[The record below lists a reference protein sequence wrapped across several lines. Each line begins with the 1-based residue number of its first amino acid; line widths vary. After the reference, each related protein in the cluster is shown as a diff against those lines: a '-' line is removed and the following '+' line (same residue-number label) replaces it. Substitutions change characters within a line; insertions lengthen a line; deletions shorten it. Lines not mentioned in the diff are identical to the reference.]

1 LAAFVDPFKTF
12 IALLALVNPL
22 GVLPMFISLTQ
33 GHTRKEKQRTIRA
46 AALTVIAVISI
57 CALLG
62 EQIIKFFGIS
72 TASLQVAG
80 GLLILLMSLSML
92 NAQMGGARTT
102 AEEQDEAEHKS
113 TLGVVPLGIPLLTG
127 PGAIS
132 TVIVYAD
139 KARGATD
146 YAVIIGCGVVL
157 AVLVWLT
164 LQLAEPINR
173 VMGRSG
179 INIATRIMGLL
190 VAAVAVEFIVEGL
203 RTMLPA
209 LGGH

>member
-1 LAAFVDPFKTF
+1 MDAFKIF
-12 IALLALVNPL
+12 IALIALVNPL

-33 GHTRKEKQRTIRA
+33 DFTPAQKQRAIRTA
-46 AALTVIAVISI
+46 AFTVVAVIST

-92 NAQMGGARTT
+92 NAQPSGAKTT
-102 AEEQDEAEHKS
+102 AEERDVAEHKD
-113 TLGVVPLGIPLLTG
+113 TIGVVPLGIPLLTG
-127 PGAIS
+127 PGAMS
-132 TVIVYAD
+132 TVIVLAG
-139 KARGATD
+139 KSNHVSD
-146 YAVIIGCGVVL
+146 YIALIGSGVVI
-157 AVLVWLT
+157 AALVWLT
-164 LQLAEPINR
+164 LQMAQPIAR
-173 VMGRSG
+173 FMGRTG

-203 RTMLPA
+203 KTMLPA
-209 LGGH
+209 LAG

>member
-1 LAAFVDPFKTF
+1 MDAFKIF
-12 IALLALVNPL
+12 IALIALVNPL

-33 GHTRKEKQRTIRA
+33 DFTPAQKQRAIRTA
-46 AALTVIAVISI
+46 AFTVVAVIST

-92 NAQMGGARTT
+92 NAQPSDAKTT
-102 AEEQDEAEHKS
+102 AEERDEAEHKD
-113 TLGVVPLGIPLLTG
+113 TIGVVPLGIPLLTG
-127 PGAIS
+127 PGAMS
-132 TVIVYAD
+132 TVIVLAG
-139 KARGATD
+139 KSHHASD
-146 YAVIIGCGVVL
+146 YAALIGSGVVI
-157 AVLVWLT
+157 AALVWLT
-164 LQLAEPINR
+164 LQMAQPIAR
-173 VMGRSG
+173 FMGRTG

-203 RTMLPA
+203 KTMLPA
-209 LGGH
+209 LAG

>member
-1 LAAFVDPFKTF
+1 MGAFKIF
-12 IALLALVNPL
+12 IALIALVNPL

-33 GHTRKEKQRTIRA
+33 DFTPAQKQRAIRTA
-46 AALTVIAVISI
+46 AFTVVAVIST

-92 NAQMGGARTT
+92 NAQPSGAKTT
-102 AEEQDEAEHKS
+102 AEERDEAEHKD
-113 TLGVVPLGIPLLTG
+113 TIGVVPLGIPLLTG
-127 PGAIS
+127 PGAMS
-132 TVIVYAD
+132 TVIVLAG
-139 KARGATD
+139 KSHHASD
-146 YAVIIGCGVVL
+146 YAALIGSGVVI
-157 AVLVWLT
+157 AALVWLT
-164 LQLAEPINR
+164 LQMAQPIAR
-173 VMGRSG
+173 FMGRTG

-203 RTMLPA
+203 KTMLPA
-209 LGGH
+209 LAG

>member
-1 LAAFVDPFKTF
+1 MDAFKIF
-12 IALLALVNPL
+12 IALIALVNPL

-33 GHTRKEKQRTIRA
+33 DFTPAQKQRAIRTA
-46 AALTVIAVISI
+46 AFTVVAVIST

-92 NAQMGGARTT
+92 NAQPSGAKTT
-102 AEEQDEAEHKS
+102 AEERDEAEHKD
-113 TLGVVPLGIPLLTG
+113 TIGVVPLGIPLLTG
-127 PGAIS
+127 PGAMS
-132 TVIVYAD
+132 TVIVLAG
-139 KARGATD
+139 KSHHASD
-146 YAVIIGCGVVL
+146 YVALIGSGVVI
-157 AVLVWLT
+157 AALVWLT
-164 LQLAEPINR
+164 LQMAQPIAR
-173 VMGRSG
+173 FMGRTG

-203 RTMLPA
+203 KTMLPA
-209 LGGH
+209 LAG

>member
-1 LAAFVDPFKTF
+1 MDAFKIF
-12 IALLALVNPL
+12 IALIALVNPL

-33 GHTRKEKQRTIRA
+33 DFTPAQKQRAIRTA
-46 AALTVIAVISI
+46 AFTVVAVITT

-92 NAQMGGARTT
+92 NAQPSGAKTT
-102 AEEQDEAEHKS
+102 AEERDEAEHKD
-113 TLGVVPLGIPLLTG
+113 TIGVVPLGIPLLTG
-127 PGAIS
+127 PGAMS
-132 TVIVYAD
+132 TVIVLAG
-139 KARGATD
+139 KSHHASD
-146 YAVIIGCGVVL
+146 YAALIGSGVVI
-157 AVLVWLT
+157 AALVWLT
-164 LQLAEPINR
+164 LQMAQPIAR
-173 VMGRSG
+173 FMGRTG

-203 RTMLPA
+203 KTMLPA
-209 LGGH
+209 LAG

>member
-1 LAAFVDPFKTF
+1 MDAFKIF
-12 IALLALVNPL
+12 IALIALVNPL

-33 GHTRKEKQRTIRA
+33 DFTPVQKQRAIRTA
-46 AALTVIAVISI
+46 AFTVVAVIST

-92 NAQMGGARTT
+92 NAQPSGAKTT
-102 AEEQDEAEHKS
+102 AEERDEAEHKD
-113 TLGVVPLGIPLLTG
+113 TIGVVPLGIPLLTG
-127 PGAIS
+127 PGAMS
-132 TVIVYAD
+132 TVIVLAG
-139 KARGATD
+139 KSHHASD
-146 YAVIIGCGVVL
+146 YAALIGSGVVI
-157 AVLVWLT
+157 AALVWLT
-164 LQLAEPINR
+164 LQMAQPIAR
-173 VMGRSG
+173 FMGRTG

-203 RTMLPA
+203 KTMLPSLA
-209 LGGH
+209 G

>member
-1 LAAFVDPFKTF
+1 MDAFKIF
-12 IALLALVNPL
+12 IALIALVNPL

-33 GHTRKEKQRTIRA
+33 DFTPAQKQRAIRTA
-46 AALTVIAVISI
+46 AFTVVAVIST

-92 NAQMGGARTT
+92 NAQPSGAKTT
-102 AEEQDEAEHKS
+102 AEERDETEHKD
-113 TLGVVPLGIPLLTG
+113 TIGVVPLGIPLLTG
-127 PGAIS
+127 PGAMS
-132 TVIVYAD
+132 TVIVLAG
-139 KARGATD
+139 KSHHASD
-146 YAVIIGCGVVL
+146 YVALIGSGVVI
-157 AVLVWLT
+157 AALVWLT
-164 LQLAEPINR
+164 LQMAQPIAR
-173 VMGRSG
+173 FMGRTG

-203 RTMLPA
+203 KTMLPA
-209 LGGH
+209 LAG

>member
-1 LAAFVDPFKTF
+1 MDAFKIF
-12 IALLALVNPL
+12 IALIALVNPL

-33 GHTRKEKQRTIRA
+33 DVTPAQKQRAIRTA
-46 AALTVIAVISI
+46 AFTVALVIGT

-92 NAQMGGARTT
+92 NAQPSGAKTT
-102 AEEQDEAEHKS
+102 AEERDEAEHKD
-113 TLGVVPLGIPLLTG
+113 TIGVVPLGIPLLTG
-127 PGAIS
+127 PGAMS
-132 TVIVYAD
+132 TVIVLAG
-139 KARGATD
+139 KSHHASD
-146 YAVIIGCGVVL
+146 YVALIGSGVVI
-157 AVLVWLT
+157 AALVWLT
-164 LQLAEPINR
+164 LQMAQPIAR
-173 VMGRSG
+173 FMGRTG

-203 RTMLPA
+203 KTMLPA
-209 LGGH
+209 LAG

>member
-1 LAAFVDPFKTF
+1 MDAFKTF
-12 IALLALVNPL
+12 IALLALINPL
-22 GVLPMFISLTQ
+22 GVLPLFISLTH
-33 GHTRKEKQRTIRA
+33 GHSAAEKQHTIRVVS
-46 AALTVIAVISI
+46 LTVISVVSV
-57 CALLG
+57 CTLFG
-62 EQIIKFFGIS
+62 EQIIVFFGIS

-92 NAQMGGARTT
+92 NAQMGGSRTT
-102 AEEQDEAEHKS
+102 EEEKSEAESKR

-139 KARGATD
+139 KAQNIVD
-146 YAVIIGCGVVL
+146 YLIIIGCGVVL
-157 AVLVWLT
+157 AVLVWGT

-173 VMGRSG
+173 IMGRSG

-203 RTMLPA
+203 KVMLPSLA
-209 LGGH
+209 L

>member
-1 LAAFVDPFKTF
+1 MDAFKIF
-12 IALLALVNPL
+12 IALIALVNPL

-33 GHTRKEKQRTIRA
+33 DFTPVQKQRAIRT
-46 AALTVIAVISI
+46 AALTVVAVIST

-92 NAQMGGARTT
+92 NAQPSGAKTT
-102 AEEQDEAEHKS
+102 AEERDEAEHKD
-113 TLGVVPLGIPLLTG
+113 TIGVVPLGIPLLTG
-127 PGAIS
+127 PGAMS
-132 TVIVYAD
+132 TVIVLAG
-139 KARGATD
+139 KSNHVSD
-146 YAVIIGCGVVL
+146 YIALIGSGVVI
-157 AVLVWLT
+157 AALVWLT
-164 LQLAEPINR
+164 LQMAQPIAR
-173 VMGRSG
+173 FMGRTG

-203 RTMLPA
+203 KTMLPA
-209 LGGH
+209 LAG

>member
-1 LAAFVDPFKTF
+1 MDAFKIF
-12 IALLALVNPL
+12 IALIALVNPL

-33 GHTRKEKQRTIRA
+33 DFTPTQKQRAIRTA
-46 AALTVIAVISI
+46 AFTVVAVITT

-92 NAQMGGARTT
+92 NAQPSGAKTT
-102 AEEQDEAEHKS
+102 AEERDEAEHKD
-113 TLGVVPLGIPLLTG
+113 TIGVVPLGIPLLTG
-127 PGAIS
+127 PGAMS
-132 TVIVYAD
+132 TVIVLAG
-139 KARGATD
+139 KSNHVSD
-146 YAVIIGCGVVL
+146 YVALIGSGVVI
-157 AVLVWLT
+157 AALVWLT
-164 LQLAEPINR
+164 LQMAQPIAR
-173 VMGRSG
+173 FMGRTG

-203 RTMLPA
+203 KTMLPA
-209 LGGH
+209 LAG

>member
-1 LAAFVDPFKTF
+1 MDAFKTF
-12 IALLALVNPL
+12 IALLALINPL

-33 GHTRKEKQRTIRA
+33 GHTAAEKQRTIRA
-46 AALTVIAVISI
+46 ASLTVIAVVTV

-62 EQIIKFFGIS
+62 EQIIGFFGIS

-102 AEEQDEAEHKS
+102 AEEQDEAESKA

-132 TVIVYAD
+132 TVIVYAN
-139 KARGATD
+139 KAHGAAD

-157 AVLVWLT
+157 AALVWLT
-164 LQLAEPINR
+164 LQLAQPINR
-173 VMGRSG
+173 IMGRSG

-203 RTMLPA
+203 KTMIPSLA
-209 LGGH
+209 G

>member
-1 LAAFVDPFKTF
+1 MDALKTF
-12 IALLALVNPL
+12 IALLALINPL

-33 GHTRKEKQRTIRA
+33 GHTAKEKQRTIRT
-46 AALTVIAVISI
+46 AALTVIAVVTV

-62 EQIIKFFGIS
+62 EQIIAFFGIS

-102 AEEQDEAEHKS
+102 VEEQDEAENKA

-132 TVIVYAD
+132 TVIVYAN
-139 KARGATD
+139 KAHGAQD

-157 AVLVWLT
+157 AALVWLT
-164 LQLAEPINR
+164 LQLAQPINR
-173 VMGRSG
+173 IMGRSG

-203 RTMLPA
+203 KTMLPA

>member
-1 LAAFVDPFKTF
+1 MDAFKIF
-12 IALLALVNPL
+12 IALIALVNPL

-33 GHTRKEKQRTIRA
+33 DFTPAQKQRAIRTA
-46 AALTVIAVISI
+46 AFTVVAVIST

-92 NAQMGGARTT
+92 NAQPSGAKTT
-102 AEEQDEAEHKS
+102 AEERDEAEHKD
-113 TLGVVPLGIPLLTG
+113 TIGVVPLGIPLLTG
-127 PGAIS
+127 PGAMS
-132 TVIVYAD
+132 TVIVLAG
-139 KARGATD
+139 KSNHVSD
-146 YAVIIGCGVVL
+146 YIALIGSGVVI
-157 AVLVWLT
+157 AALVWLT
-164 LQLAEPINR
+164 LQIAQPIAR
-173 VMGRSG
+173 FMGRTG

-203 RTMLPA
+203 KTMLPA
-209 LGGH
+209 LAG

>member
-1 LAAFVDPFKTF
+1 MDALKTF
-12 IALLALVNPL
+12 IALLALINPL

-33 GHTRKEKQRTIRA
+33 GYTLKEKRRTIRITA
-46 AALTVIAVISI
+46 FTVISVVTV
-57 CALLG
+57 CTLLG
-62 EQIIKFFGIS
+62 EQIIAFFGIS

-80 GLLILLMSLSML
+80 GLLILLMALNML
-92 NAQMGGARTT
+92 NAKMGGARTT
-102 AEEQDEAEHKS
+102 DEELDEAEHKN

-139 KARGATD
+139 KAKGAFD
-146 YAVIIGCGVVL
+146 YAIIIGCGVGI
-157 AVLVWLT
+157 AALVWIT
-164 LQLAEPINR
+164 LQLADPINR
-173 VMGRSG
+173 IMGRSG

-203 RTMLPA
+203 KTMLPA
-209 LGGH
+209 LAR

>member
-1 LAAFVDPFKTF
+1 MDAFKIF
-12 IALLALVNPL
+12 IALIALVNPL

-33 GHTRKEKQRTIRA
+33 DFTPAQKQRAIRTA
-46 AALTVIAVISI
+46 AFTVALVIGT

-92 NAQMGGARTT
+92 NAQPSGAKTT
-102 AEEQDEAEHKS
+102 AEERDEAEHKD
-113 TLGVVPLGIPLLTG
+113 TIGVVPLGIPLLTG
-127 PGAIS
+127 PGAMS
-132 TVIVYAD
+132 TVIVLAG
-139 KARGATD
+139 KSHHASD
-146 YAVIIGCGVVL
+146 YAALIGSGVVI
-157 AVLVWLT
+157 AALVWLT
-164 LQLAEPINR
+164 LQMAQPIAR
-173 VMGRSG
+173 FMGRTG

-203 RTMLPA
+203 KTMLPA
-209 LGGH
+209 LAG

>member
-1 LAAFVDPFKTF
+1 MDAFKIF
-12 IALLALVNPL
+12 IALIALVNPL

-33 GHTRKEKQRTIRA
+33 DFTPAQKQRAIRTA
-46 AALTVIAVISI
+46 AFTVALVIGT

-92 NAQMGGARTT
+92 NAQPSGAKTT
-102 AEEQDEAEHKS
+102 AEERDEAEHKD
-113 TLGVVPLGIPLLTG
+113 TIGVVPLGIPLLTG
-127 PGAIS
+127 PGAMS
-132 TVIVYAD
+132 TVIVLAG
-139 KARGATD
+139 KSHHASD
-146 YAVIIGCGVVL
+146 YVALIGSGVVI
-157 AVLVWLT
+157 AALVWLT
-164 LQLAEPINR
+164 LQMAQPIAR
-173 VMGRSG
+173 FMGRTG

-203 RTMLPA
+203 KTMLPA
-209 LGGH
+209 LAG

>member
-1 LAAFVDPFKTF
+1 MDAFKIF
-12 IALLALVNPL
+12 IALIALVNPL

-33 GHTRKEKQRTIRA
+33 DFTPTQKQRAIRTA
-46 AALTVIAVISI
+46 AFTVVAVIST

-92 NAQMGGARTT
+92 NAQPSGAKTT
-102 AEEQDEAEHKS
+102 AEERDEAEHKD
-113 TLGVVPLGIPLLTG
+113 TIGVVPLGIPLLTG
-127 PGAIS
+127 PGAMS
-132 TVIVYAD
+132 TVIVLAG
-139 KARGATD
+139 KSNHVSD
-146 YAVIIGCGVVL
+146 YVALIGSGVVI
-157 AVLVWLT
+157 AALVWLT
-164 LQLAEPINR
+164 LQMAQPIAR
-173 VMGRSG
+173 FMGRTG

-203 RTMLPA
+203 KTMLPA
-209 LGGH
+209 LAG

>member
-1 LAAFVDPFKTF
+1 MDAFKIF
-12 IALLALVNPL
+12 IALIALVNPL

-33 GHTRKEKQRTIRA
+33 DFTPTQKQRAIRTA
-46 AALTVIAVISI
+46 AFTVVAVIST

-92 NAQMGGARTT
+92 NAQPSGAKTT
-102 AEEQDEAEHKS
+102 AEERDEAEHKD
-113 TLGVVPLGIPLLTG
+113 TIGVVPLGIPLLTG
-127 PGAIS
+127 PGAMS
-132 TVIVYAD
+132 TVIVLAG
-139 KARGATD
+139 KSNHVSD
-146 YAVIIGCGVVL
+146 YIALIGSGVVI
-157 AVLVWLT
+157 AALVWLT
-164 LQLAEPINR
+164 LQMAQPIAR
-173 VMGRSG
+173 FMGRTG

-203 RTMLPA
+203 KTMLPA
-209 LGGH
+209 LAG